1 LCLKIREQGWQLIY
15 RPDSVLYHLESQTP
29 GRKTHDR
36 ENAKRLIQ
44 RWAHKWNLTDE
55 DAIYYADGQA
65 IRYYDDG
72 GVLRSRLDRL
82 SDPAVKAQWHI
93 VAAVQRASQQDDMA
107 TVATWLARPDEW
119 PSDVWVLRW
128 ATFVCRC
135 MGKHGL
141 AEAFWER
148 VLAIEEDQ
156 DARIALGKLSLE
168 TGRLSEAELH
178 LTKLFVTHPDHG
190 EGFLL
195 RGILAMQRQ
204 AYVEAGR
211 AFEQALRHHG
221 DERKARLGI
230 AMSAMGIN
238 QPARAWNSL
247 VELLTD
253 HPDDG
258 EAMHWLIRA
267 GTLMTRWDE
276 LAARLTAYLARNPA
290 DLGARF
296 ALCGVW
302 VRLDRMD
309 RARQECDRLR
319 ALDPSYDG
327 LDELE
332 QRMAAKEST
341 IAPDHAA

>member
-1 LCLKIREQGWQLIY
+1 
-15 RPDSVLYHLESQTP
+15 
-29 GRKTHDR
+29 
-36 ENAKRLIQ
+36 
-44 RWAHKWNLTDE
+44 
-55 DAIYYADGQA
+55 
-65 IRYYDDG
+65 
-72 GVLRSRLDRL
+72 
-82 SDPAVKAQWHI
+82 
-93 VAAVQRASQQDDMA
+93 
-107 TVATWLARPDEW
+107 
-119 PSDVWVLRW
+119 
-128 ATFVCRC
+128 
-135 MGKHGL
+135 
-141 AEAFWER
+141 
-148 VLAIEEDQ
+148 
-156 DARIALGKLSLE
+156 
-168 TGRLSEAELH
+168 
-178 LTKLFVTHPDHG
+178 
-190 EGFLL
+190 
-195 RGILAMQRQ
+195 
-204 AYVEAGR
+204 
-211 AFEQALRHHG
+211 
-221 DERKARLGI
+221 
-230 AMSAMGIN
+230 
-238 QPARAWNSL
+238 L

-290 DLGARF
+290 DLAARF